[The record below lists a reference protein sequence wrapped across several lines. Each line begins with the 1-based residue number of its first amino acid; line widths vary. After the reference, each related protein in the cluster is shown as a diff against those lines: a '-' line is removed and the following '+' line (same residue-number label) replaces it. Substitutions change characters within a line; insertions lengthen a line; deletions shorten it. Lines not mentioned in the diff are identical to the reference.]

1 MPKLVQ
7 IDFPY
12 QGPVGAEM
20 AEQLGDLARSITQE
34 PGFLWK
40 IWTENAAAHEAGG
53 IYLFET
59 EETAKAYIEMHTA
72 RLGEFGVTG
81 VNAKIFDINNELS
94 EITNSPV

>member
-1 MPKLVQ
+1 MPKLVK

-20 AEQLGDLARSITQE
+20 ARQLEELARSIAQE

-40 IWTENAAAHEAGG
+40 IWTENAATQEAGG

-59 EETAKAYIEMHTA
+59 EQTAKAYIEMHTA
-72 RLGEFGVTG
+72 RLGEFGITG
-81 VNAKIFDINNELS
+81 VNAKIFDINPELS